1 MLLKNGLYKFLEL
14 FTVLNSSILKMWRMA
29 IFIHHNKKIFLDNAA
44 LHISF
49 VDLKAWFSN
58 KVLSS
63 TSDAISACGQTGD
76 IVYGPSDL
84 IQNSVMKAALTAWV

>member
-63 TSDAISACGQTGD
+63 TVIIILARVKKYINFQQCRYVA
-76 IVYGPSDL
+76 
-84 IQNSVMKAALTAWV
+84 NF